1 MRTASEVLR
10 SLEMRIARLEKSSS
24 MPAAWKTPA
33 PANSSYVHWNEPERT
48 EEQKDRIRKMREE
61 HQEAEERSLEFRY
74 QHGQELDL
82 VKKMARKFTSD
93 WELEPLRQRTGY
105 SLSKTGEYKEDFQI
119 LLEYEPLSV
128 IQEMLDVLQLKGKI
142 QRTREYVQAVIKFDE
157 VSLLVGVHEYHGAY
171 MIAVYNY

>member
-24 MPAAWKTPA
+24 MPSAWKTPA

-48 EEQKDRIRKMREE
+48 QEQKDRIRKMREE
-61 HQEAEERSLEFRY
+61 HEEAEQSSLELRY

-105 SLSKTGEYKEDFQI
+105 SLSKTGVYQEDFQI
-119 LLEYEPLSV
+119 LVTYEPISA
-128 IQEMLDVLQLKGKI
+128 IREVLEVLGLKAKI
-142 QRTREYVQAVIKFDE
+142 ESTSTYDQATVKFGE
-157 VSLLVGVHEYHGAY
+157 VSLLVGVHKNHGAY